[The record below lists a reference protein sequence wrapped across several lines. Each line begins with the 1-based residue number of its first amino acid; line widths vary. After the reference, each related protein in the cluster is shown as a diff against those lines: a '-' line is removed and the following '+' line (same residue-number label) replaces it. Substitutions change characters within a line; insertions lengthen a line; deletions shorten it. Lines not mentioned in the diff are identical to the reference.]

1 MGLLVRD
8 TSSLFRYA
16 GRVSR
21 VWGFGF
27 IRRRVMGKERVGF
40 Y

>member
-27 IRRRVMGKERVGF
+27 LGGV
-40 Y
+40 